1 MKILIAVD
9 GSEFTQRT
17 LDFLAV
23 HKQSLGPPHQYTVLT
38 VVPAVP
44 PRAASAL
51 DRDLLKDYYTE
62 EAEKVLKPVRN
73 FFAERGM
80 TGEFVFETGHA
91 PEHIARAATRGKY
104 DLVVLGSHG
113 HSALGGLVMGSVS
126 SRVLAEC
133 KVPVLVTR

>member
-1 MKILIAVD
+1 MKILVAVD

-17 LDFLAV
+17 LTFLAAQ
-23 HKQSLGPPHQYTVLT
+23 KNSLGPPHQYTVLT

-44 PRAASAL
+44 HRAAAAL
-51 DRDLLKDYYTE
+51 DRDLLKEYYTE
-62 EAEKVLKPVRN
+62 EAEKVLKPVRA
-73 FFAERGM
+73 FFAEHNM

-91 PEHIARAATRGKY
+91 PEHIAQAAARGKF

>member
-1 MKILIAVD
+1 MKILVAVD

-62 EAEKVLKPVRN
+62 EAEKVLKPVRQ
-73 FFAERGM
+73 AVSERGC
-80 TGEFVFETGHA
+80 TRWVFQTA
-91 PEHIARAATRGKY
+91 CARRMERCSALATR
-104 DLVVLGSHG
+104 
-113 HSALGGLVMGSVS
+113 SAP
-126 SRVLAEC
+126 SRSR
-133 KVPVLVTR
+133 TW